1 MFKSVIYLLFSYTL
15 SDSWITYKNI
25 IFTTGLDSKRLKD
38 VILELLF
45 NVSELYI
52 SNNHDKNTFTK
63 NTPDGRFSGG
73 GIEMVLCECGLMVW
87 LPQGKN
93 EVLHKKNFGLATDRQ
108 RPLQTVVNCEVSEVL
123 LWHTWR
129 PAISKH
135 AKPS

>member
-1 MFKSVIYLLFSYTL
+1 LLMYSSLTLNSNSNMTSFKRFE
-15 SDSWITYKNI
+15 
-25 IFTTGLDSKRLKD
+25 SKP
-38 VILELLF
+38 V
-45 NVSELYI
+45 V
-52 SNNHDKNTFTK
+52 
-63 NTPDGRFSGG
+63 